1 VLISIIFNVTRLLQA
16 FLTWN
21 FWYLLT
27 FWEITDNDLEMLQGR
42 DIAAIED

>member
-1 VLISIIFNVTRLLQA
+1 MHDRLHKKA
-16 FLTWN
+16 MCSGSCD
-21 FWYLLT
+21 LLT